1 MNASAVLHYSPSLSA
16 TMWNRSKTRLWT
28 TLLPRSTPLYL
39 AFLLYHLSSTV
50 AGGSPSP
57 YTSVEMILVTCGSS
71 GKSTSLD
78 GRIWI
83 GDVYSKFTPI
93 EHSQNQTSSTDRAD
107 QRSPSG
113 AQIPYTSARLSFS
126 AFTYIIPVTAGQ
138 KFIRLYF
145 NPAPYPKFDSSKA
158 QFSVNAGGFTLLSN
172 FNPSITADSLR
183 REYFISIDEDQK
195 LNITFTPS
203 VSDSHAFINGIE
215 ILSMPPNLY
224 QFANKS
230 FSSSDEQNVIIN
242 NIDDNTAVEMVYR
255 VNVGGRSIS
264 PSEDTGMFR
273 EWGQDDEYWSEYK
286 QSVIPSNSTIELNF
300 TKIAAFTAP
309 KEVYQTARTMG
320 ISKTI
325 NKSYNLTWEFP
336 VDSGFIYKVRLHF
349 CEFQP
354 EITHVSDRVFLIFI
368 ANRTAEEA
376 ADVIKWSGGNGVPL
390 YKDYTVYMFYKE
402 GEKKTTLNLALGA
415 NPQDWKTRYSDAILN
430 GIEIFKVNS
439 LNGIPSSNP
448 VLLTPPTPP
457 TKSKNSTTII
467 GAAVVGGV
475 VGFFVLSI
483 LGFLIFR
490 RRKRV
495 KESSSTNKS
504 TKTKTR
510 RSSLPSDQCRHFSL
524 AKIKEASNNFDEALI
539 IGVGGFGKV
548 YKGYINIDGR
558 VNPVAIKRLTPG
570 SQQGAHEFETEIEM
584 LSQLRHRHL
593 VSLIGFCND
602 GDEMILVYD
611 FMARG
616 TLRDH
621 LYNTTTDNPPLR
633 WRQRLEICIGAAR
646 GLNYLHTGAN
656 HTIIH
661 RDVKTTTILL
671 DEKWVAKVSDFGLSK
686 IGKPEAHVSTVV
698 KGTFGYLDPEYYRR
712 QQLSQKSDVY
722 SFGVVL
728 CEVLS
733 ARPPIIRTAETTQV
747 VVLAEWA
754 SECYRNGEV
763 DQIVDPSLNGEIA
776 DECLKTF
783 AKIAV
788 SCLHDNGIN
797 RPSMN
802 DVVRDLELALKLE
815 ESMDKDAR
823 LKEEALSLNDMCSS
837 STICGQDF
845 SEITN
850 LQGR

>member
-1 MNASAVLHYSPSLSA
+1 
-16 TMWNRSKTRLWT
+16 MWNRSKTRLWI
-28 TLLPRSTPLYL
+28 TLLPRFTPLYL
-39 AFLLYHLSSTV
+39 TFLLYHLSSTV

-57 YTSVEMILVTCGSS
+57 YTPVEMILVNCGSS

-83 GDVYSKFTPI
+83 GDVDSKFTPI
-93 EHSQNQTSSTDRAD
+93 EHSQHQTSLTDSAA
-107 QRSPSG
+107 QRPPSA
-113 AQIPYTSARLSFS
+113 AQIPYTSARLSLS
-126 AFTYIIPVTAGQ
+126 AFTYIIPVITAGQ
-138 KFIRLYF
+138 KCIRLYF
-145 NPAPYPKFDSSKA
+145 NPDSYPKFDSSIA
-158 QFSVNAGGFTLLSN
+158 RFSVKAGGFTLLRN
-172 FNPSITADSLR
+172 FSPSLKADTLL
-183 REYFISIDEDQK
+183 REYFISIEEDQM
-195 LNITFTPS
+195 LNITFNPS

-224 QFANKS
+224 QFAKQS
-230 FSSSDEQNVIIN
+230 SSSSDEQNAIIN
-242 NIDDNTAVEMVYR
+242 NIDDNTAMEMVYR

-273 EWGQDDEYWSEYK
+273 GWSQDDEYLSEY
-286 QSVIPSNSTIELNF
+286 QQLLVPANPTIELKF
-300 TKIAAFTAP
+300 TKIPAYTAP
-309 KEVYQTARTMG
+309 KEVYQTARYMG
-320 ISKTI
+320 GRGTI
-325 NKSYNLTWEFP
+325 NKMYNLTWGFP
-336 VDSGFIYKVRLHF
+336 VDSGFIYNVRLHF

-354 EITHVSDRVFLIFI
+354 KIIQVGDRVFLIFI
-368 ANRTAEEA
+368 ANKIVEEA
-376 ADVIKWSGGNGVPL
+376 ADVIEWSGGNGVPV
-390 YKDYTVYMFYKE
+390 YRDYTVYMFYKE
-402 GEKKTTLNLALGA
+402 GEKKTTLNLALGV
-415 NPQDWKTRYSDAILN
+415 NPQDWKTGYSDAILN
-430 GIEIFKVNS
+430 GIEIFKVNT

-448 VLLTPPTPP
+448 VPLTPPTPP

-475 VGFFVLSI
+475 FGFFVLSI

-504 TKTKTR
+504 SKTKTR

-558 VNPVAIKRLTPG
+558 ANPVAIKRLTPG

-593 VSLIGFCND
+593 VSLIGYCND
-602 GDEMILVYD
+602 GNEMILVYD
-611 FMARG
+611 FMAHG

-633 WRQRLEICIGAAR
+633 WKQRLEICIDAAR

-656 HTIIH
+656 QMIIH
-661 RDVKTTTILL
+661 RDVKTTNILL

-754 SECYRNGEV
+754 PDCYRNGEV
-763 DQIVDPSLNGEIA
+763 DQIIDPSLKGEIA

-783 AKIAV
+783 AEIV
-788 SCLHDNGIN
+788 VRCLHDNGIN

-802 DVVRDLELALKLE
+802 DVVRDLELALKLQ
-815 ESMDKDAR
+815 ESVDKDAR
-823 LKEEALSLNDMCSS
+823 LKEEALLPNDMCSS
-837 STICGQDF
+837 CTICGQDF
-845 SEITN
+845 SEIVN

>member
-1 MNASAVLHYSPSLSA
+1 
-16 TMWNRSKTRLWT
+16 MWNRSKTSLWT
-28 TLLPRSTPLYL
+28 TLLPRFTPLYL

-50 AGGSPSP
+50 AGGLPSP
-57 YTSVEMILVTCGSS
+57 YTPVEMILVTCGSS
-71 GKSTSLD
+71 GNSTSLD

-83 GDVYSKFTPI
+83 GDVYSKFSPS
-93 EHSQNQTSSTDRAD
+93 EDSQNQTSFGASTV
-107 QRSPSG
+107 QRSRSA
-113 AQIPYTSARLSFS
+113 AQTPYTTARVSLS
-126 AFTYIIPVTAGQ
+126 AFTYMFPVTAGR
-138 KFIRLYF
+138 KYIRLYF
-145 NPAPYPKFDSSKA
+145 NPDLYPKFDSSIA
-158 QFSVNAGGFTLLSN
+158 QFSVKAGRFTLLSN
-172 FNPSITADSLR
+172 FIPSLKADTLL
-183 REYFISIDEDQK
+183 REYFITIDEDQE

-203 VSDSHAFINGIE
+203 FSNSHAFINGIE
-215 ILSMPPNLY
+215 ILSMPQNLY
-224 QFANKS
+224 YPSDDEGIPFIGQQFPVLIENS
-230 FSSSDEQNVIIN
+230 
-242 NIDDNTAVEMVYR
+242 TALEMVYR
-255 VNVGGRSIS
+255 VNVGGRSIP

-273 EWGQDDEYWSEYK
+273 SWSPDDEYLSEGK
-286 QSVIPSNSTIELNF
+286 QLGLNISNSTIQLKF
-300 TKIAAFTAP
+300 TKIPAYTAP
-309 KEVYQTARTMG
+309 DEVYRTARSMG
-320 ISKTI
+320 PNETI

-336 VDSGFIYKVRLHF
+336 VDSGLSYLVRLHF
-349 CEFQP
+349 CEIQP
-354 EITHVSDRVFLIFI
+354 EITQEHDRVFLIFI
-368 ANRTAEEA
+368 ANQTAEEA
-376 ADVIKWSGGNGVPL
+376 ADVIFWGGGNGVPL
-390 YKDYTVYMFYKE
+390 YREYAVSMFGRE
-402 GEKKTTLNLALGA
+402 GETKMNLSLALEA
-415 NPQDWKTRYSDAILN
+415 NPQDWKTAYSDVILN
-430 GIEIFKVNS
+430 GIEIFKAVTS
-439 LNGIPSSNP
+439 NGIPNP
-448 VLLTPPTPP
+448 GQVPLTPPTPP
-457 TKSKNSTTII
+457 RKSKNSTKII
-467 GAAVVGGV
+467 GAAIVGGV
-475 VGFFVLSI
+475 FGFFVLSI
-483 LGFLIFR
+483 IGFLIFR

-524 AKIKEASNNFDEALI
+524 AKIKAASDNFDEALI

-548 YKGYINIDGR
+548 YKGYINIDGEA
-558 VNPVAIKRLTPG
+558 NPVAIKRLTPG

-593 VSLIGFCND
+593 VSLIGYCND
-602 GDEMILVYD
+602 GNEMILVYD

-633 WRQRLEICIGAAR
+633 WKQRLEICIGAAR

-656 HTIIH
+656 QTIIH
-661 RDVKTTTILL
+661 RDVKTTNILL

-754 SECYRNGEV
+754 PDCYRNREV
-763 DQIVDPSLNGEIA
+763 DQIIDPSLKGEIA

-783 AKIAV
+783 AEIAV

-802 DVVRDLELALKLE
+802 DVVRDLELALKLQ
-815 ESMDKDAR
+815 ESVDKDAR
-823 LKEEALSLNDMCSS
+823 LKEEALLPNDMCCS

-845 SEITN
+845 SEIAN